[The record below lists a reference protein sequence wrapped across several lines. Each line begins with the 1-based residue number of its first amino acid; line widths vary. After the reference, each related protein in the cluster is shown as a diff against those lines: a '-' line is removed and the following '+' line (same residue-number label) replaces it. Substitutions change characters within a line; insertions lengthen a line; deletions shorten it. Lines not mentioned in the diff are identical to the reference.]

1 MIDKS
6 KDINK
11 IVPPNISNVKQF
23 WKTTD
28 PCLANGKSKVWN
40 TVEAGF
46 NIGDEWLVLCVAK
59 HENLQPYVNKVC
71 L

>member
-1 MIDKS
+1 L
-6 KDINK
+6 
-11 IVPPNISNVKQF
+11 VLPPNISNVKQF

-28 PCLANGKSKVWN
+28 ACLANGKSKVWN

-59 HENLQPYVNKVC
+59 HENHNDINQSNQRKPLACCKS
-71 L
+71 